1 MYSQPGLVCTDGGT
15 EGRTEGG
22 VDEVRPSSE
31 EVALTVEAELNV

>member
-15 EGRTEGG
+15 EGGT
-22 VDEVRPSSE
+22 DEVRPSSE